1 MAASQRISQYGQG
14 FTSGVIIR
22 GLPVNQVHPGEVFW
36 VNNSTVLPDGGVNG
50 SNGNKGSYLQPFSSV
65 DYAVGQCSSGR
76 GDIIMVMPG
85 HAETFSTVAGSGTS
99 LNLDVAGIAII
110 GLGTGTKRP
119 TFTFTTLGALHGITV
134 SAANISVSN
143 CIFVANFAAVSSC
156 FLLTTAAEFN
166 CEGNEFR
173 DTTLA
178 LNFQS
183 IVTTNATANAAD
195 GLRFHNNKVFGLVID
210 PLAVVSILEA
220 NNRVEVSKN
229 YCNLV
234 ATTSG
239 GELVTL
245 AAFVCLNL
253 IIRGNNH
260 RYPET
265 RGTGLL
271 LTGSGST
278 STGLVAENYVTSLSP
293 GAGELI
299 STASTGLTFFNN
311 YHSGVVDTTGYLL
324 PAADTA

>member
-36 VNNSTVLPDGGVNG
+36 VNNSTVLPDGGVGG
-50 SNGNKGSYLQPFSSV
+50 SNGNKGSYLQPFSTV

-85 HAETFSTVAGSGTS
+85 HAETFTTVAGSGTS
-99 LNLDVAGIAII
+99 LNLDVAGIAIV

-119 TFTFTTLGALHGITV
+119 TFTFTTLGATHGITV

-143 CIFVANFAAVSSC
+143 CIFVANFDAVSSC

-173 DTTLA
+173 DTA
-178 LNFQS
+178 ASLNFQS
-183 IVTTNATANAAD
+183 IVTTNATANTAD
-195 GLRFHNNKVFGLVID
+195 GLRFHNNKVFGLDVN

-220 NNRVEVSKN
+220 NYRVEVSKN

-234 ATTSG
+234 ATSSG

-245 AAFVCLNL
+245 AAFICLNL

-260 RYPET
+260 RYPED
-265 RGTGLL
+265 RATGLL

-278 STGLVAENYVTSLSP
+278 STGLVAENYVTTLTGTSDI
-293 GAGELI
+293 I
-299 STASTGLTFFNN
+299 STTSTGLKFFNN
-311 YHSGVVDTTGYLL
+311 YHSGAVDVTGYLL
-324 PAADTA
+324 PAVDGA